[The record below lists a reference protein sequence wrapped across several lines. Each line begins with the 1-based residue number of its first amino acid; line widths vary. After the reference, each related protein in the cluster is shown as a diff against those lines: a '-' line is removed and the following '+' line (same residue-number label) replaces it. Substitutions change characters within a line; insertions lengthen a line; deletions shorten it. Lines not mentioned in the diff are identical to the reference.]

1 MKFTRFHLV
10 AAAGAATLVFSGAVR
25 SDMVLRNNPDLAGLD
40 AVTNAMGSSSFFPD
54 ACTNFTIEAW
64 IKPTAYQT
72 DGSVYSPV
80 FSVTPSNKSG
90 YSRYIFGLRQRKL
103 SLFQATVTSGDR
115 FPVSSSDIALD
126 TWTHVA
132 VTHTGSE
139 VKFYINGALDATL
152 TGSFLPPVT
161 EYSNSHLTIGGYY
174 SVESLNGNNNYGT
187 ARVFQGSLADV
198 RVWTKARTAEEIAAD
213 YQKRLRGDEDGLLL
227 YAPFD
232 DANGSVA
239 HDRVSGQSLI
249 APPTM
254 RFAED
259 GDLSLAPSSAKR
271 IGGGYLA
278 CTRTGGNAGA
288 SAIVTDVDL
297 VNKANGT
304 GPDFTFETWLRVPQ
318 QEANDQWLFS
328 KYAASGNVGWIG
340 LDIRGGTLKPEV
352 VISGSSTVR
361 HTLDAAIPTNEW
373 VHLAA
378 TRYGDTY
385 CIYTNGVLAQSGT
398 CQTAGFSES
407 TAAAPVKL
415 LNAGTNKSF
424 GGDVREMRI
433 WNVAR
438 TAAEIAAYYDK
449 AATGREEGLVGC
461 WHMDEGYGSKVRNV
475 ATGAE
480 QSVAVGGMG
489 LARGSY
495 LVTTG
500 PKQTLVTDAKLT
512 TTDFTL
518 EAWVRDDS
526 VTRGGNGRGYI
537 LSQFQSGK
545 DWVSLCFNGPNNQK
559 PGLRISSN
567 KFFDSSKSVEKG
579 KWFHLAG
586 TREGATVKV
595 YLNGEL
601 VNTTTYD
608 GALGV
613 PGANL
618 TFFDLANSGA
628 GHVGGIRE
636 ARAWSYARTQGQ
648 IQQCMF
654 GGIVGNEEGL
664 VGWWPFDQD
673 ASATRVLNRRSNDLG
688 KYVPTGASWEND
700 GVPLLALPDLGEEAE
715 QAANFGGGWFSVAR
729 TGIHVDAADFTF
741 ETWVRPDAHPFDQ
754 SYLFAQYKEGEGNP
768 SRFLMGF
775 HDSGR
780 FGFFIGG
787 TDAANRAG
795 GWKETDEPIPLG
807 RWTHLAATRQGSTLR
822 LYVNGVL
829 AKTFENY
836 TTLSPW
842 SSDYPHDLTLGGVDG
857 AYAYSSG
864 AYLRNNISR
873 SFAGAMR
880 EARVWNYA
888 RSAGEIADNFGRK
901 VRRGE
906 SGLVGYWSLDGADG
920 SGATRL
926 TNKAAGHAVGA
937 IVAGWESVE
946 PLRLKDPPAPF
957 FMIVR

>member
-1 MKFTRFHLV
+1 MKPAIMRMTVALF
-10 AAAGAATLVFSGAVR
+10 AAALWIAVPAR
-25 SDMVLRNNPDLAGLD
+25 AVTVLQNNPALAGLD
-40 AVTNAMGSSSFFPD
+40 VVTNAMGTSSFFPD

-72 DGSVYSPV
+72 SGDVFSPV

-90 YSRYIFGLRQRKL
+90 YSRYIFGLRQHKL

-132 VTHTGSE
+132 VARTGSE
-139 VKFYINGALDATL
+139 VKFYVNGALDNTA
-152 TGSFLPPVT
+152 TGSFLPPVG
-161 EYSNSHLTIGGYY
+161 EYQNSHLTIGGYY
-174 SVESLNGNNNYGT
+174 SVESLNGNNSYGT

-213 YQKRLRGDEDGLLL
+213 CRSRLRGDEEGLLL

-232 DANGSVA
+232 DANGTVA
-239 HDRVSGQSLI
+239 HDRVSGQSLV

-254 RFAED
+254 QFVED
-259 GDLSLAPSSAKR
+259 VGLSLAPASVKL

-278 CTRTGGNAGA
+278 STRTGGNQGA
-288 SAIVTDVDL
+288 SAIVTDIDL

-318 QEANDQWLFS
+318 QEANDQWIFS

-352 VISGSSTVR
+352 IISGSSTVR
-361 HTLDAAIPTNEW
+361 HTLDADLPTNEW

-378 TRYGDTY
+378 TRSGDAY

-424 GGDVREMRI
+424 GGDVKEMRI

-438 TAAEIAAYYDK
+438 TAEQIAAYFDK
-449 AATGREEGLVGC
+449 ASTGREEGLAGC
-461 WHMDEGYGSKVRNV
+461 WHMDEGYGSKVRNAV
-475 ATGAE
+475 TGTE

-489 LARGSY
+489 LVRGSY

-512 TTDFTL
+512 TSDFTL
-518 EAWVRDDS
+518 EAWVRDDAA
-526 VTRGGNGRGYI
+526 TRGGNGRGYM

-545 DWVSLCFNGPNNQK
+545 DWVSLCFNGPGNQK

-567 KFFDSSKSVEKG
+567 KFFESSKAVEKG

-586 TREGATVKV
+586 TREGSTVKV

-613 PGANL
+613 PSANL
-618 TFFDLANSGA
+618 TFFDLSSSGA

-636 ARAWSYARTQGQ
+636 ARAWSYARTQAQ

-673 ASATRVLNRRSNDLG
+673 ASATRVLNRKSNDIG
-688 KYVPTGASWEND
+688 KYIPTGAAWGND
-700 GVPLLALPDLGEEAE
+700 GVPLLFLPDLGDEAE
-715 QAANFGGGWFSVAR
+715 LAANFGGGWFSVAR

-741 ETWVRPDAHPFDQ
+741 EAWVRPDAYPFDQ
-754 SYLFAQYKEGEGNP
+754 SYLFAQYKEGESNP

-775 HDSGR
+775 HDTGR

-787 TDAANRAG
+787 TDGAGNAG
-795 GWKETDEPIPLG
+795 GWKETDDPIPLG

-822 LYVNGVL
+822 LYVDGSL

-842 SSDYPHDLTLGGVDG
+842 SSDYPHDLTLGGVAG
-857 AYAYSSG
+857 SYAYSSG
-864 AYLRNNISR
+864 TYSRNNISR

-880 EARVWNYA
+880 EARVWNVA
-888 RSAGEIADNFGRK
+888 RSAEDIAKNYN
-901 VRRGE
+901 RRVQTSE
-906 SGLVGYWSLDGADG
+906 AGLVGYWPLDGADEG
-920 SGATRL
+920 GATRL
-926 TNKAAGHAVGA
+926 ANKHGHAVGF
-937 IVAGWESVE
+937 IVAGWETIE
-946 PLRLKDPPAPF
+946 PLRLKDPRGPF
-957 FMIVR
+957 VLIVR